1 MRWIAILVINLFFIN
16 YVEAQI
22 GRFVNQTE
30 IGLLTGNNQYP
41 NFSARSFNG
50 IRFKGAPFETG
61 IAIGVD
67 TYSQFTITPVS
78 VSCRWNPLE
87 TRSVSPYLGFDMGYG
102 FDWLQHKSE
111 GRRYSGGYLLSPSAG
126 IRVKTTRS
134 TKVVMNLSYKR
145 QEASIL
151 TDSNLPFLN
160 TPNFKA
166 YETSEYIFR
175 RIYMSVG
182 LNF

>member
-1 MRWIAILVINLFFIN
+1 MRWIAILIINLFIIN
-16 YVEAQI
+16 NAEAQT

-30 IGLLTGNNQYP
+30 VGLLTGTNQYP

-50 IRFKGAPFETG
+50 IRFKGAPIEAG
-61 IAIGVD
+61 IAVGVD

-87 TRSVSPYLGFDMGYG
+87 TKSVSPYLSLDMGYG
-102 FDWLQHKSE
+102 FDWLHHKSE
-111 GRRYSGGYLLSPSAG
+111 GRSYFGGYLLSPSAG

-134 TKVVMNLSYKR
+134 NKFVLNLSYKR

-151 TDSNLPFLN
+151 TDSNLQFIN

-166 YETSEYIFR
+166 YDTSEYIFR
-175 RIYMSVG
+175 RLYMSVG
-182 LNF
+182 LSF